1 MLNLSSYSRF
11 KSSVNFVSKQQ
22 EVLRKP
28 YRLPFAVTDTKLTVQ
43 AVKKDDNL
51 YIQDGSYS
59 LLSKDIAETNYYLQ
73 TFSIYLAKAVS
84 GSVSVLLVKRE
95 SNNSWHQSLVKAV
108 DTAIDKPIVLSSN
121 HESECYEYN
130 IIDDVIIP
138 TITQIEAETA
148 LNDLFS
154 DYVIEGKQ
162 DLIKFGF
169 IEELEEEFYP
179 PELTE
184 DDLSMDGILDDLIDP
199 IKPLSSFDDED
210 IDPKIA
216 ALFK

>member
-11 KSSVNFVSKQQ
+11 NSLDSISKQQ
-22 EVLRKP
+22 AVLRKP
-28 YRLPFAVTDTKLTVQ
+28 YRLPFTVTDVELTVQ
-43 AVKKDDNL
+43 AIKKDDNL

-73 TFSIYLAKAVS
+73 TFSIYLAKTVS

-108 DTAIDKPIVLSSN
+108 NTAIDKPIVLSSN
-121 HESECYEYN
+121 HDKECYEYD
-130 IIDDVIIP
+130 IIDDITIP
-138 TITQIEAETA
+138 DLTQIEADTA

-154 DYVIEGKQ
+154 DYAIENKQ

-169 IEELEEEFYP
+169 IEEPEEEFSL
-179 PELTE
+179 PEVTE
-184 DDLSMDGILDDLIDP
+184 YDLSMDGILDDLTDSIQR
-199 IKPLSSFDDED
+199 KSSFDGEE
-210 IDPKIA
+210 IDPEFAK
-216 ALFK
+216 LFE

>member
-11 KSSVNFVSKQQ
+11 KSSVNFFSKQQ

-28 YRLPFAVTDTKLTVQ
+28 YRLPFTVTDTELTIQ
-43 AVKKDDNL
+43 AIKKDDNL

-73 TFSIYLAKAVS
+73 TFSIYIAKAVS
-84 GSVSVLLVKRE
+84 DSVSVLLVKRE
-95 SNNSWHQSLVKAV
+95 SNNSWYKSLVKAV
-108 DTAIDKPIVLSSN
+108 DTAIDKPIVLRTN
-121 HESECYEYN
+121 HDSECYEYN
-130 IIDDVIIP
+130 IIDDVTIP

-169 IEELEEEFYP
+169 IEEPDEEFYP

-184 DDLSMDGILDDLIDP
+184 DDLSMDGILDDLIDSIQP
-199 IKPLSSFDDED
+199 RSSFDDED
-210 IDPKIA
+210 IDPEIS
-216 ALFK
+216 ALFE

>member
-11 KSSVNFVSKQQ
+11 KSSVDFFSKQQ
-22 EVLRKP
+22 KVLRKP

-121 HESECYEYN
+121 HESECYEYD
-130 IIDDVIIP
+130 IIDDITIP
-138 TITQIEAETA
+138 NITQIEAETA

-154 DYVIEGKQ
+154 DYVIENKQ

-169 IEELEEEFYP
+169 IEEPEEEFYP

-184 DDLSMDGILDDLIDP
+184 DDLSMGGILDDLIDP
-199 IKPLSSFDDED
+199 IQPRSSFDDED
-210 IDPKIA
+210 IDPEIS
-216 ALFK
+216 ALFE

>member
-11 KSSVNFVSKQQ
+11 KSSVDLVSKQQ
-22 EVLRKP
+22 AVLCKP
-28 YRLPFAVTDTKLTVQ
+28 YRLPFTAIDTELTVQ
-43 AVKKDDNL
+43 VIKKDDNL
-51 YIQDGSYS
+51 YIQDVSYS

-84 GSVSVLLVKRE
+84 GSVSVLLVKRA

-108 DTAIDKPIVLSSN
+108 DTTVDKPIVLSSN
-121 HESECYEYN
+121 HDKECYEYD
-130 IIDDVIIP
+130 IIDDITIP

-154 DYVIEGKQ
+154 DYVIENKQ

-169 IEELEEEFYP
+169 IEEPEEEFYP

-184 DDLSMDGILDDLIDP
+184 YDLSMDGILDDLIDP
-199 IKPLSSFDDED
+199 IQPQSLFDDED
-210 IDPKIA
+210 VDPEFAK
-216 ALFK
+216 LFD

>member
-169 IEELEEEFYP
+169 IEEPEEEFYP

-184 DDLSMDGILDDLIDP
+184 YDLSVDGILDDLIDP
-199 IKPLSSFDDED
+199 IQPQSSFDDED
-210 IDPKIA
+210 IDPEFAK
-216 ALFK
+216 LFK

>member
-1 MLNLSSYSRF
+1 MLNFASYTRF
-11 KSSVNFVSKQQ
+11 NSLDSISKQQ
-22 EVLRKP
+22 AVLRKP
-28 YRLPFAVTDTKLTVQ
+28 YRLPFTATDTKLTVQ
-43 AVKKDDNL
+43 AIKKDDNL

-73 TFSIYLAKAVS
+73 TFSIYLSKDVS

-108 DTAIDKPIVLSSN
+108 NTAIDKPIVLSSN
-121 HESECYEYN
+121 HDKECYEYD
-130 IIDDVIIP
+130 IIDDITIP
-138 TITQIEAETA
+138 DLTQIEAETA

-169 IEELEEEFYP
+169 IEEPEEEFSL

-199 IKPLSSFDDED
+199 IQSLDSFDDED
-210 IDPKIA
+210 IDPEFAK
-216 ALFK
+216 LFE